1 MKHTIYTKNE
11 QDKYPLA
18 PSDRALVKRAIT
30 AALAYEGFT
39 EAAEVSV
46 SFVDDDAIHALNRA
60 FRGKDSATDVLSFP
74 MVEDDEAFDCD
85 EALKVIAQRKKC
97 FDRCAFA
104 QRIGIVFAAKQHK
117 FRITKKLRCAHV
129 IAGIPLH
136 PAAIYGNF
144 PDFPNKNR
152 QHPVIVSDVGD
163 ADHKSLPLFD
173 HGLSLIPGGSR
184 NSQSALRCLS
194 SFPSP

>member
-11 QDKYPLA
+11 QDRYPLA

-85 EALKVIAQRKKC
+85 EAQDTVVLGDIVISMEHAAAQAEQYGHSLQREL
-97 FDRCAFA
+97 AFLA
-104 QRIGIVFAAKQHK
+104 VHSTLHLLGYDHEKSPDEEKDMFARQEA
-117 FRITKKLRCAHV
+117 ILR
-129 IAGIPLH
+129 GMGLER
-136 PAAIYGNF
+136 PA
-144 PDFPNKNR
+144 NK
-152 QHPVIVSDVGD
+152 DKGD
-163 ADHKSLPLFD
+163 
-173 HGLSLIPGGSR
+173 
-184 NSQSALRCLS
+184 
-194 SFPSP
+194 